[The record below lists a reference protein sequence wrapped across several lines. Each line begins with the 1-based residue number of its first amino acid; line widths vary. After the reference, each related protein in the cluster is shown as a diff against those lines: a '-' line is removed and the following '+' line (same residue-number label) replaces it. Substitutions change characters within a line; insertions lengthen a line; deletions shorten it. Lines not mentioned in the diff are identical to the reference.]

1 MTEEQK
7 KEMISKE
14 YLRILAFGHGFKVID
29 LPVDHGV
36 DMMVC
41 PVIQRRYPDGR
52 TRYLD
57 GPQKL
62 EFQLKATT
70 PQGITTD
77 AEGVRY
83 DLDVKNYNDLI
94 TRRTDPLPLHLVL
107 VVLDH
112 APPICLNWTIQHLAL
127 AGCAYWYVPD
137 EEAILSPNQN
147 TVRIRIPKANQI
159 GLDFVRE
166 RFEYFGVEV

>member
-29 LPVDHGV
+29 LPLDHGV

-41 PVIQRRYPDGR
+41 PVIPRLYPDGR

-57 GPQKL
+57 GPHKL

-70 PQGITTD
+70 PNGIISD
-77 AEGVRY
+77 ADAIRY
-83 DLDVKNYNDLI
+83 DLEVKNYNDLV
-94 TRRTDPLPLHLVL
+94 TRRSDPLPLHLVL

-112 APPICLNWTIQHLAL
+112 APPVCLSWSIEHLAL
-127 AGCAYWYVPD
+127 AGCAYWYIPE
-137 EEAILSPNQN
+137 EEAALSSNQH
-147 TVRIRIPKANQI
+147 TVRIKIPKANRI

-166 RFEYFGVEV
+166 RFECFGVDV